1 MNSSVSVDALKVNR
15 NDPCPCGSG
24 IKFKKCC
31 MDKKNLDPLQDLK
44 EDIHNL
50 IGGQQFGSME
60 ELQAVLSDF
69 NRQKNST
76 PIEDFHGL
84 SSEQM
89 HRFLHFPFESPDL
102 VRYSDQIATEPESKA
117 ALLLSSLVERIG
129 EDGVKLTAKKNLS
142 LKLCQEIAARYL
154 EHYDDRY
161 LPSIKIRSEEHFE
174 GLNAIRLTAQLGGL
188 FRVTKGRLFLTNKC
202 NKAFDSGGMK
212 KLYPLLFNAYT
223 RKFNWGFLDGY
234 ESLGII
240 QQSFLFTLY
249 LLHIYGT
256 DWRPAAHYADCF
268 IQAFPLSL
276 KDVEEKINE
285 KPEETF
291 RRIYI
296 LRSLERFADFF
307 GLVELKSVS
316 DTPYKREYQV
326 RATGLLDALLR
337 FEIGS
342 AIQFSR

>member
-1 MNSSVSVDALKVNR
+1 
-15 NDPCPCGSG
+15 
-24 IKFKKCC
+24 
-31 MDKKNLDPLQDLK
+31 MDKKNIDPIQDLK

-50 IGGQQFGSME
+50 IGGRQFGSIE
-60 ELQAVLSDF
+60 ELQTVLNDF
-69 NRQKNST
+69 NRLKNTT
-76 PIEDFHGL
+76 PNEDFHGL

-102 VRYSDQIATEPESKA
+102 VRYSDQTAIEPESKA
-117 ALLLSSLVERIG
+117 ALLLSSLLERIG
-129 EDGVKLTAKKNLS
+129 EDGVKLTAKGNLG

-154 EHYDDRY
+154 EHYDHRF
-161 LPSIKIRSEEHFE
+161 LHRIKIRSEENFE

-188 FRVTKGRLFLTNKC
+188 LRITKGRLFLTNKC
-202 NKAFDSGGMK
+202 NKALNSGGIK
-212 KLYPLLFNAYT
+212 KLYPLLFNAYI

-256 DWRPAAHYADCF
+256 DWRPAAYYADYF
-268 IQAFPLSL
+268 IQAFPSFLM
-276 KDVEEKINE
+276 KVEGKFYE
-285 KPEETF
+285 KPEETL

-316 DTPYKREYQV
+316 DTPYKRKYQV
-326 RATGLLDALLR
+326 RSTGQLDALLQ
-337 FEIGS
+337 FGIGS
-342 AIQFSR
+342 PGQFSR